1 MHRFELD
8 RHYDEIQWN
17 NIDSVLFISEAM
29 ERKFH
34 AKGDY
39 KGKTFVTYDNLNF
52 EDFPLIQKEKTM
64 QIGMLGNIEPR
75 KGVLEFVEHF
85 GKMNL
90 PEIKL
95 SIAGKAKDAT
105 YYGKIKR
112 HIVENNLESKIT
124 IEGYVNDLKDWYIS
138 NDCFISNNF

>member
-8 RHYDEIQWN
+8 RHYDEIQWK

-52 EDFPLIQKEKTM
+52 EDFPLIQKKNYANRNARKYRTKKRS
-64 QIGMLGNIEPR
+64 LGI
-75 KGVLEFVEHF
+75 
-85 GKMNL
+85 
-90 PEIKL
+90 
-95 SIAGKAKDAT
+95 
-105 YYGKIKR
+105 
-112 HIVENNLESKIT
+112 
-124 IEGYVNDLKDWYIS
+124 
-138 NDCFISNNF
+138 C